1 MSIVIIGGNE
11 CMVRQY
17 KDLCA
22 QYRCD
27 AKVFAK
33 TSGGLKNNRLP
44 RPAGAVHRHG
54 LP

>member
-33 TSGGLKNNRLP
+33 TSGGLKN
-44 RPAGAVHRHG
+44 
-54 LP
+54 